1 MLKIYQIYL
10 IKKFLLKF
18 FYLSIIFFSL
28 SYILNILDEISFFK
42 NLNTHILYPYYLTLL
57 NTPIIL
63 FEIFPFIFLLSTQF
77 FFYELFINDE
87 LNLLKK
93 NGLNNLKI
101 LKTLTVLTIL
111 MGLFSILIFYNF
123 ASKFQ
128 FHYNN
133 IKNNL
138 SNDNRYLAMVNDDGL
153 WIKDEVKDEILIIN
167 SKIIKG
173 GFLYETTINQFDLDF
188 NLLRTIQVKKINIQN
203 NEWILYKPILTTNS
217 NDKKIINE
225 ITFETNFNEKKIK
238 NYFSNMSTLNLFQL
252 FGLKNEYEK
261 LGYSS
266 DGVTIHIFKLLT
278 TPIMYILI
286 TILSAIL
293 MFNSKK
299 KKTLVYYLIQGI
311 LLSVSIY
318 YVNFIFNSLGNA
330 NKIPITV
337 SIFFPLMIL
346 SAITM
351 IGLIRINEK

>member
-1 MLKIYQIYL
+1 MLKIYQLYL
-10 IKKFLLKF
+10 VKKFLIKF
-18 FYLSIIFFSL
+18 FFLCVIFFSL

-42 NLNTHILYPYYLTLL
+42 SLNTNILYPYYLTLL
-57 NTPIIL
+57 NTPITL

-101 LKTLTVLTIL
+101 LKTLAGLTIL

-138 SNDNRYLAMVNDDGL
+138 SNDNKYLAMVNEDGL
-153 WIKDEVKDEILIIN
+153 WIKDEVKDEILIVN
-167 SKIIKG
+167 SKIIKDE
-173 GFLYETTINQFDLDF
+173 FLYETTINQFDLDF
-188 NLLRTIQVKKINIQN
+188 NLSKTIQVKKINIQN
-203 NEWILYKPILTTNS
+203 NEWILYNPILITYN
-217 NDKKIINE
+217 NDKKTIDE
-225 ITFETNFNEKKIK
+225 IRLETNFNEKKIK
-238 NYFSNMSTLNLFQL
+238 NYFSNMSTLNFFELFN
-252 FGLKNEYEK
+252 LKNEYER

-266 DGVTIHIFKLLT
+266 DEVIIHIFKLAT
-278 TPIMYILI
+278 APILYVLM

-293 MFNSKK
+293 MFNSKAK
-299 KKTLVYYLIQGI
+299 KPLIYYLILGI

-318 YVNFIFNSLGNA
+318 YVNFIFNSLGNS

-337 SIFFPLMIL
+337 SIFFPLIIL
-346 SAITM
+346 TIVTL